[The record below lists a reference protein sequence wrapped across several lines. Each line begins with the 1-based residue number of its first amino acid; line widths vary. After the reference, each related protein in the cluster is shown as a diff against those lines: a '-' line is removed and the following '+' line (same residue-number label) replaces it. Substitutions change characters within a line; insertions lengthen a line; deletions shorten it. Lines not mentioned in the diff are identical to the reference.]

1 MYKVIAA
8 FVDLQDGKH
17 PYSVGDAFPRKGLTV
32 TAERLEELAG
42 SKNRLHKPL
51 IEAVQQEEDKQK
63 RKTATKRRKR
73 EG

>member
-32 TAERLEELAG
+32 TEERLEELAG

-51 IEAVQQEEDKQK
+51 IEAVKQEDKPK
-63 RKTATKRRKR
+63 RKTATKSRKG

>member
-1 MYKVIAA
+1 MYRVIVS
-8 FVDLQDGKH
+8 FFDLHDENRR
-17 PYSVGDAFPRKGLTV
+17 YSVGDVFPRKGLTV

-51 IEAVQQEEDKQK
+51 IEAVKQEDKPK
-63 RKTATKRRKR
+63 RKTATKSRKR

>member
-17 PYSVGDAFPRKGLTV
+17 PYRVGDVFPRKGLTV

-42 SKNRLHKPL
+42 NKNRLHKPL
-51 IEAVQQEEDKQK
+51 IEAVQQEDKPK
-63 RKTATKRRKR
+63 RKTATKSRKR

>member
-8 FVDLQDGKH
+8 FTDLQDSKH
-17 PYSVGDAFPRKGLTV
+17 LCRVGDEFPRKGLAV

-51 IEAVQQEEDKQK
+51 IEVVQQEDKPK
-63 RKTATKRRKR
+63 RKTATKSRKR